1 MTAGTPIILAAGEGD
16 RQTFL
21 GGGLH
26 TWKLLADDTG
36 GALFMFEDELVKGKT
51 TPRHLHPDTDELT
64 YLLDGE
70 ILSYVDGVQTRL
82 TAGSVVYVPR
92 GVEHA
97 FLVLSDTARL
107 LSIGTPASSQAFY
120 RGASIPATDD
130 TADLVDIPRL
140 QASAQENG
148 GVELLGPPP
157 FDMAA
162 VG

>member
-1 MTAGTPIILAAGEGD
+1 MTTQAPIIRTAGEGD
-16 RQTFL
+16 KQTFL

-26 TWKLLADDTG
+26 TWKLMAEDTG
-36 GALFMFEDELVKGKT
+36 GALFMFEDEMVKGKT
-51 TPRHLHPDTDELT
+51 TPLHTHPTDEIS
-64 YLLDGE
+64 YLLEGE
-70 ILSYVDGVQTRL
+70 ILSYVDGVETRL

-97 FLVLSDTARL
+97 FLVLSDTARIL
-107 LSIGTPASSQAFY
+107 AMGSPATSQSFY

-130 TADLVDIPRL
+130 TTDRVDIPRL

-157 FDMAA
+157 FDLT
-162 VG
+162 VVS